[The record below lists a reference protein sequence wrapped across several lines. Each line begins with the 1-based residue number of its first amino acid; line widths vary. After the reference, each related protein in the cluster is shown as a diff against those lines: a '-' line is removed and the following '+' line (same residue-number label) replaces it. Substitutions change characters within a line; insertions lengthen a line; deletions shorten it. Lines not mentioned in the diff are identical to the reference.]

1 MYEETKKEILAKI
14 DEVNQ
19 QRCLQQ
25 IQDIVMQIKE
35 KEDDIAEIQSEIDQ
49 ITRQKTDEIQDEE
62 LNLLKLTV
70 QKKVTEYKLLLND
83 KGALFEE
90 MYSKALL
97 MINRDQ
103 QIIKNQ
109 GEIVELQHEIEI
121 NILEIEQKSAI
132 INELQLILKE
142 KKEYYKELKKE
153 IKEIEDQCEELQII
167 LKQKED
173 ELETLE
179 DVLRDKE
186 VIIEGLEKTLGE
198 KAPILHEADRA
209 KRETSKHFY
218 KAVQGDVVD
227 ELLAKYIN
235 SMEVAVPIRRLG
247 EGFYLFGTRK
257 IYAKVLNNKLVV
269 RVGGGFMSFTEF
281 IDTYAM
287 IELKKINELQAQG
300 NWDLEQF
307 INGVMESESPNS
319 KQQQYEFLFYLLLTK
334 INDICFFIQK
344 E

>member
-1 MYEETKKEILAKI
+1 
-14 DEVNQ
+14 
-19 QRCLQQ
+19 
-25 IQDIVMQIKE
+25 
-35 KEDDIAEIQSEIDQ
+35 
-49 ITRQKTDEIQDEE
+49 
-62 LNLLKLTV
+62 
-70 QKKVTEYKLLLND
+70 
-83 KGALFEE
+83 
-90 MYSKALL
+90 MYSKALV

-109 GEIVELQHEIEI
+109 GEIVELQHEIDI

-132 INELQLILKE
+132 IRELQMILQE
-142 KKEYYKELKKE
+142 KKEHYKQLKKE
-153 IKEIEDQCEELQII
+153 IQEIEAQCEELQII

-198 KAPILHEADRA
+198 KAPVLTDADKA
-209 KRETSKHFY
+209 KRETSNNFY
-218 KAVQGDVVD
+218 KAVQGDIVD

-235 SMEVAVPIRRLG
+235 SMEVAVPVRRLG

-287 IELKKINELQAQG
+287 VELKKINELQAQG

-307 INGVMESESPNS
+307 INGVMDQESPQS
-319 KQQQYEFLFYLLLTK
+319 K
-334 INDICFFIQK
+334 
-344 E
+344 

>member
-1 MYEETKKEILAKI
+1 M
-14 DEVNQ
+14 
-19 QRCLQQ
+19 
-25 IQDIVMQIKE
+25 
-35 KEDDIAEIQSEIDQ
+35 
-49 ITRQKTDEIQDEE
+49 
-62 LNLLKLTV
+62 
-70 QKKVTEYKLLLND
+70 
-83 KGALFEE
+83 
-90 MYSKALL
+90 
-97 MINRDQ
+97 
-103 QIIKNQ
+103 
-109 GEIVELQHEIEI
+109 
-121 NILEIEQKSAI
+121 
-132 INELQLILKE
+132 
-142 KKEYYKELKKE
+142 KKE

-209 KRETSKHFY
+209 KRETSKQFY
-218 KAVQGDVVD
+218 KAVQGDQVD

-307 INGVMESESPNS
+307 INGVMEQESPNS
-319 KQQQYEFLFYLLLTK
+319 KYISNISLET
-334 INDICFFIQK
+334 NDFVFDNHRKNDGRRQK
-344 E
+344 VHVTTASSRKELAYPGYRWS

>member
-1 MYEETKKEILAKI
+1 M
-14 DEVNQ
+14 
-19 QRCLQQ
+19 
-25 IQDIVMQIKE
+25 
-35 KEDDIAEIQSEIDQ
+35 
-49 ITRQKTDEIQDEE
+49 
-62 LNLLKLTV
+62 
-70 QKKVTEYKLLLND
+70 
-83 KGALFEE
+83 
-90 MYSKALL
+90 
-97 MINRDQ
+97 
-103 QIIKNQ
+103 
-109 GEIVELQHEIEI
+109 
-121 NILEIEQKSAI
+121 
-132 INELQLILKE
+132 KE

-209 KRETSKHFY
+209 KRETSKNFY

-319 KQQQYEFLFYLLLTK
+319 KCNSNFTFNFNLLISYRK
-334 INDICFFIQK
+334 NDGWWKKVDVATTCSG
-344 E
+344 